1 MDEQI
6 KQTKPNQYR
15 NRTHAEVSS
24 DGLIDILSF
33 AWVAEINNENHSGQS
48 VLLLRLETLIAEY
61 KPEIL
66 SSGPN
71 HLCFNVQIIGT

>member
-1 MDEQI
+1 
-6 KQTKPNQYR
+6 
-15 NRTHAEVSS
+15 
-24 DGLIDILSF
+24 
-33 AWVAEINNENHSGQS
+33 VAEINNENHSGQS